1 MNTKELATTIVFAAL
16 TVALNPGVVPATGVP
31 APYAP
36 FLIYGLWEIPIV
48 AAFILISPASGI
60 LISLL
65 NAAVLFAFF
74 PGPLPTGPFYNLIAL
89 FSMLI
94 GLYIAQR
101 FINHEGTHQQKVLKI
116 AAAST
121 ILGIILR
128 VTVMTAVNY
137 LALPQAYPI
146 GLGLEEMAVFA
157 ILPLTALFN
166 GTVVLYTVPMGE
178 FIANVVKSRLKL
190 TSSNLTFS

>member
-16 TVALNPGVVPATGVP
+16 TVALNPGIVPATGVP

-89 FSMLI
+89 FSMLL
-94 GLYIAQR
+94 GLYIAR
-101 FINHEGTHQQKVLKI
+101 RLINREGANQQKTLKI

-121 ILGIILR
+121 ILGIFLR
-128 VTVMTAVNY
+128 VTVMTMVNY
-137 LALPQAYPI
+137 ITLQQPYPI
-146 GLGLEEMAVFA
+146 GFDLEEMAVILTYLPATA
-157 ILPLTALFN
+157 IFN
-166 GTVVLYTVPMGE
+166 GTVVLYSVPMGE

-190 TSSNLTFS
+190 KS

>member
-1 MNTKELATTIVFAAL
+1 MNTKALAITIVFAAL

-48 AAFILISPASGI
+48 AAFVLISPASAI

-65 NAAVLFAFF
+65 NAAVLFAVF
-74 PGPLPTGPFYNLIAL
+74 PGPLPTGPFYNLIAI
-89 FSMLI
+89 FSMLL
-94 GLYIAQR
+94 GLYIAQKV
-101 FINHEGTHQQKVLKI
+101 FAQETKSQQKVLKI

-128 VTVMTAVNY
+128 VAVMTLVNY
-137 LALPQAYPI
+137 VTLPQDYPI
-146 GLGLEEMAVFA
+146 GLGLEEMAVLG

-166 GTVVLYTVPMGE
+166 ATVVLYTIPIGE
-178 FIANVVKSRLKL
+178 FIANVVKSRLK
-190 TSSNLTFS
+190 TSSWN

>member
-1 MNTKELATTIVFAAL
+1 MNTKTLALTIVFAAL

-48 AAFILISPASGI
+48 AAFILISPTSAI
-60 LISLL
+60 LIALL

-74 PGPLPTGPFYNLIAL
+74 PGPLPAGPLYNLIAL
-89 FSMLI
+89 FSMLL
-94 GLYIAQR
+94 GLYIAR
-101 FINHEGTHQQKVLKI
+101 KFINHEDTHQQNVIKI

-128 VTVMTAVNY
+128 VAVMTLANY
-137 LALPQAYPI
+137 ITLRQPYPI
-146 GLGLEEMAVFA
+146 GFELNELA
-157 ILPLTALFN
+157 ILAFLPEGAFFN
-166 GTVVLYTVPMGE
+166 GTVVLYTIPMGE
-178 FIANVVKSRLKL
+178 FIAKVVRSRFSLKS
-190 TSSNLTFS
+190 

>member
-16 TVALNPGVVPATGVP
+16 TVALNPGIVPATGVP

-74 PGPLPTGPFYNLIAL
+74 PGSLPTGPFYNLIAI
-89 FSMLI
+89 FSMI
-94 GLYIAQR
+94 MGVYVGRR
-101 FINHEGTHQQKVLKI
+101 FFSSEPTQVPNVVKI

-121 ILGIILR
+121 ILAIIIR
-128 VTVMTAVNY
+128 VAVMTIVNY
-137 LALPQAYPI
+137 VTLPQDYPI
-146 GLGLEEMAVFA
+146 GFGLPVSAVLTLY
-157 ILPLTALFN
+157 LPPIALFN
-166 GTVVLYTVPMGE
+166 ATVVLYTVPIGE
-178 FIANVVKSRLKL
+178 FIADVIKSRLRF
-190 TSSNLTFS
+190 NR